1 MLPYIHVHLIMEKQ
15 IKDCPV
21 IRILFQIG
29 LEKFQMF
36 LESSI
41 DSSIMKFLLEN
52 KRIKSSNKV
61 KIL

>member
-41 DSSIMKFLLEN
+41 DSSNINFLLEN

-61 KIL
+61 KTL